1 MKNFPGNP
9 MLIHTIQDRL
19 LRLKGNSILEIAL
32 YNAARNGVR
41 GAVAL
46 AVSCHEDNPG
56 MMRDLLGAAL
66 MNDILAYHAE
76 RVDESEPETGAYA
89 D

>member
-19 LRLKGNSILEIAL
+19 LLLRGNSILEIAL
-32 YNAARNGVR
+32 YNAAFNDPK

-46 AVSCHEDNPG
+46 AVSCHQDNPG
-56 MMRDLLGAAL
+56 MMQELLGTAL
-66 MNDILAYHAE
+66 MNDILTYHSE

>member
-46 AVSCHEDNPG
+46 AVSCYEDNPG
-56 MMRDLLGAAL
+56 MMQELLGTAL
-66 MNDILAYHAE
+66 MNDILEYHANL
-76 RVDESEPETGAYA
+76 VDESEPETGAYA